1 MKNDEQN
8 KRSRRPGRN
17 APQIGVIR
25 VSSNP
30 GPDAEDRLRRVFAI
44 LVKYAT
50 KNGFGASGKR
60 EDASAAESRAKEED

>member
-1 MKNDEQN
+1 MKDD
-8 KRSRRPGRN
+8 KRRKKPRRPGGN
-17 APQIGVIR
+17 SPQIGAVR

-50 KNGFGASGKR
+50 RNGLDASGTMG
-60 EDASAAESRAKEED
+60 DASSAGSDAKEED